1 MHEIDLLQRQFRL
14 FGLGPKSYLMTCGDY
29 VIDKTAPDGGRIH
42 VSLTGQHALF
52 QEMKLPSAPDA
63 VIGLNAGL
71 ADYVE

>member
-1 MHEIDLLQRQFRL
+1 
-14 FGLGPKSYLMTCGDY
+14 MTCGDY

-42 VSLTGQHALF
+42 VSLKGQHALF

-63 VIGLNAGL
+63 VIGLNTGL